1 MLAPTAAYQPDV
13 YITRE
18 GKNNVLHCD
27 VQSKGQGEEKKLN
40 RMNLM
45 RNKFTECRKRKEQQE
60 AKKITIVKTPKT
72 WKGMKMKSAKV
83 TSNTDIQE
91 EFVPIIFG
99 ADVIALYPSLPTWTR
114 PSSASTP
121 SWTLTSSSRTSTT
134 GWQRSTLQYAL
145 LRRSKELRT
154 ESGETSY
161 PGGQPRMEL
170 SQVSHQSL
178 RTTRTGNSWTRSP
191 RSTRRSGSLQQ

>member
-1 MLAPTAAYQPDV
+1 MEVAMLAPTAAYQPDV

-60 AKKITIVKTPKT
+60 AKNITIVKTPKT

-83 TSNTDIQE
+83 TSNADIQE
-91 EFVPIIFG
+91 EFVPIIIG
-99 ADVIALYPSLPTWTR
+99 ADVIALMTEEEQ
-114 PSSASTP
+114 
-121 SWTLTSSSRTSTT
+121 RTS
-134 GWQRSTLQYAL
+134 
-145 LRRSKELRT
+145 ELRDIL
-154 ESGETSY
+154 
-161 PGGQPRMEL
+161 PRRTTKNG
-170 SQVSHQSL
+170 VSHQSL
-178 RTTRTGNSWTRSP
+178 RTTRTGNSRTRSP
-191 RSTRRSGSLQQ
+191 RSTRRSLQQ